1 MAGAFYLL
9 DAVATGAV
17 SAGTA
22 ASYISAEVPGLDMR
36 IMTIVLLVAMAAI
49 CMLGVKDSANVAL
62 GMVTIHLTTM
72 AMLIVA
78 GIVTWARLGNATL
91 VDNWNVAKGVDLTSG
106 RNVAR
111 IVFDGTCIAFV
122 GLTGVESTP
131 SYVSAVKAGGFP
143 RALRNL
149 HISVLLT
156 EPALAL
162 LIVATMPMSSI
173 IGTPNILASLGAL
186 SGGWLKYIVIVDAV
200 IVLAGG
206 IISGTVGCMGTA
218 QALVNDKILA
228 NFFQRALP
236 RTGARWPQIVLFLAL
251 CLIMCG
257 TSNFNLTIM
266 SSVCECSSL
275 SFAKPGADPCLQSAS
290 SSCWSCHSS
299 RCRSSLW

>member
-1 MAGAFYLL
+1 
-9 DAVATGAV
+9 
-17 SAGTA
+17 
-22 ASYISAEVPGLDMR
+22 
-36 IMTIVLLVAMAAI
+36 
-49 CMLGVKDSANVAL
+49 
-62 GMVTIHLTTM
+62 
-72 AMLIVA
+72 
-78 GIVTWARLGNATL
+78 
-91 VDNWNVAKGVDLTSG
+91 
-106 RNVAR
+106 
-111 IVFDGTCIAFV
+111 
-122 GLTGVESTP
+122 VESTP

-266 SSVCECSSL
+266 SSVCECSSPSCQSL
-275 SFAKPGADPCLQSAS
+275 QLTSTFSQHRLPVGHVVLPAVAPHTGESCRLCASTCVALTPRSFTPDPRCLARRALR
-290 SSCWSCHSS
+290 CWSCCSPS
-299 RCRSSLW
+299 ASA